1 MIKSK
6 DPFNL
11 DFMDNYYD
19 ELMEEKSKP
28 YEEPI
33 LGDFTESS
41 IEINKEMEET
51 NAFIDAM
58 YMKVHDDIMA
68 EFMANLGKPKTKQP
82 LKYDYK
88 KVKHLR
94 DIKKTE
100 K

>member
-1 MIKSK
+1 MSKNK

-11 DFMDNYYD
+11 DFMDDYYD
-19 ELMEEKSKP
+19 KLIEEKSKP
-28 YEEPI
+28 QEEPI

-41 IEINKEMEET
+41 VVISKEMEDT

-58 YMKVHDDIMA
+58 YMKVHDEEMA
-68 EFMANLGKPKTKQP
+68 EIMANLGKPETKQP

-88 KVKHLR
+88 KIKHIR

-100 K
+100 E

>member
-1 MIKSK
+1 MSKNK

-11 DFMDNYYD
+11 DFMDDYYD
-19 ELMEEKSKP
+19 ELIEEKSKAQ
-28 YEEPI
+28 EEPI

-41 IEINKEMEET
+41 IVISKEMEDT

-58 YMKVHDDIMA
+58 YMKVHDEEMA
-68 EFMANLGKPKTKQP
+68 EIMANLGKPETKQP

-88 KVKHLR
+88 KIKHIR

-100 K
+100 E